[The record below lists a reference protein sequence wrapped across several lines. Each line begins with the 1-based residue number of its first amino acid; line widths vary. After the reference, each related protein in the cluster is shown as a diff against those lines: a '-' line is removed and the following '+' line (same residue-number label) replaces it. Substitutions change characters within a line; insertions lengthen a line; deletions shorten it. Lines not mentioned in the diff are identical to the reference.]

1 MENRRASFLPI
12 VNFAFSSQP
21 LPHLSNCLF
30 ESITDFDNVT
40 KSPVLISKQIQ
51 DQMGPDFQCGVLMGA
66 NVANEVA
73 LGQHCES
80 TLASDF
86 GPPADEYTRQVFDCA
101 SFRVYHVT
109 DVAGA
114 EVCGALKNVIA
125 LGAGFVDGV
134 GLGSNTKAALMR
146 VGLLEMAKFCRIFWS
161 IQDKTLTE
169 SCGMADLITTCFGG
183 RNRKCAVE
191 FAKERLQ
198 HDAEGDYEDS
208 EIDPKALCEA
218 KWAKIES
225 DLLNGQKLQ
234 GTLTA
239 KEVHHVLTSR
249 GLLEE
254 FPLIKTIHEI
264 AFEGKPIED
273 IVHGID
279 VACDR
284 SHL

>member
-1 MENRRASFLPI
+1 
-12 VNFAFSSQP
+12 
-21 LPHLSNCLF
+21 
-30 ESITDFDNVT
+30 
-40 KSPVLISKQIQ
+40 
-51 DQMGPDFQCGVLMGA
+51 MGPGFQCGVLMGA

-86 GPPADEYTRQVFDCA
+86 GPPADEYTRQVFDSP

-114 EVCGALKNVIA
+114 EVCGALKNVVA
-125 LGAGFVDGV
+125 LGAGFVDGA

-146 VGLLEMAKFCRIFWS
+146 VGLLEMAKFCRIFWT

-169 SCGMADLITTCFGG
+169 SCGMADLITTCYGG
-183 RNRKCAVE
+183 RNRLCAVE
-191 FAKERLQ
+191 FAKERLA
-198 HDAEGDYEDS
+198 DYAEGSPGDS
-208 EIDPKALCEA
+208 PIDPIALCETR
-218 KWAKIES
+218 WAKIES
-225 DLLNGQKLQ
+225 DLLHGQKLQ

-239 KEVHHVLTSR
+239 KEVYHVLTSR
-249 GLLEE
+249 GLLDE
-254 FPLIKTIHEI
+254 FPLLKTIHEI
-264 AFEGKPIED
+264 AFEGKPIQD